1 MSDDASER
9 ASHEALIGQVVA
21 RKFKL
26 IRLLGAGGMGAVYE
40 AEDMLLKR
48 CVALKLMKPEVAR
61 NRQMAERFIREG
73 RAANA
78 LDHPNIVRVHD
89 LAMDD
94 EGGTLFIV
102 QELLSG
108 ESLAERLDRDGRV
121 GVADSVVILD
131 SVLDALAYAHEL
143 GIVHRD
149 IKPDNVFL
157 HRAPDGTMVPKIIDF
172 GISKV
177 TSAQQEGLAKTQ
189 TGTALGT
196 PYYMSPEQ
204 IRGDSN
210 IDHRADLWSAGVM
223 AFEMMSGQR
232 PFNGENYNMLII
244 NIITN
249 PAPDAHAVDPSI
261 PLAVSEVI
269 KQSLMMDRDHRFATA
284 SAMRMA
290 LDEAVLESGG
300 RVTNVIPLTPAPI
313 RPAAKTEKQG
323 SPMVPADSLAAVS
336 LEPGLVAPVEKR
348 SSRAPLVGAVLAG
361 LVGLGGVVAWR
372 ASVASGASVAQ
383 ASAQANAAASA
394 SVRAAAQPPSTP
406 TIAGNVASP
415 SPTTGTVAAPT
426 QNTGAQIQN
435 APTVAPTLAEAPRA
449 GRNGRGTRATTAT
462 STGTAQVA
470 PTTTAPTTTVATAPT
485 APTVPTVPAVQPAQT
500 ATTPVVATA
509 DPPRPAAVERP
520 AAPANPTGESPAA
533 APSGA
538 SAGNGENTGGT
549 QSRRIRFTT
558 RYPQ

>member
-1 MSDDASER
+1 MSDEAHER
-9 ASHEALIGQVVA
+9 ESHEALIGQVIA
-21 RKFKL
+21 RKFRL
-26 IRLLGAGGMGAVYE
+26 VRLLGAGGMGAVYE
-40 AEDMLLKR
+40 AEDLLLKR

-61 NRQMAERFIREG
+61 NRAMAERFIREG

-108 ESLAERLDRDGRV
+108 ESLADRLDRDGRV
-121 GVADSVVILD
+121 GVADSVAILD

-157 HRAPDGTMVPKIIDF
+157 HRMPDGSVVPKIIDF

-232 PFNGENYNMLII
+232 PFQGENYNMLII

-249 PAPDAHAVDPSI
+249 PAPEASAVEPSI
-261 PLAVSEVI
+261 PQAVSEVI
-269 KQSLMMDRDHRFATA
+269 KLSLMMDREQRFSSAR
-284 SAMRMA
+284 AMRLA
-290 LDEAVLESGG
+290 LDEAVLESGA

-313 RPAAKTEKQG
+313 RVAAKTEKQG
-323 SPMVPADSLAAVS
+323 SPMSPPDSLAAMS
-336 LEPGLVAPVEKR
+336 IEPAPIAPVSKR
-348 SSRAPLVGAVLAG
+348 PGRAPLVGAL
-361 LVGLGGVVAWR
+361 LVGVLGVAGVGAWR
-372 ASVASGASVAQ
+372 ASVVSQ
-383 ASAQANAAASA
+383 AATSTATPNTPP
-394 SVRAAAQPPSTP
+394 VVPPRAVPETRVVAAQPPTTP
-406 TIAGNVASP
+406 P
-415 SPTTGTVAAPT
+415 PTNAA
-426 QNTGAQIQN
+426 QNSGAEIQN
-435 APTVAPTLAEAPRA
+435 AAPVPAAVAGGARA
-449 GRNGRGTRATTAT
+449 GGNRRGAARTTAT
-462 STGTAQVA
+462 STGTTETPSNSA
-470 PTTTAPTTTVATAPT
+470 TATPSTPTVA
-485 APTVPTVPAVQPAQT
+485 
-500 ATTPVVATA
+500 ATTPTPTERPAA
-509 DPPRPAAVERP
+509 DPPRQPPPERP
-520 AAPANPTGESPAA
+520 AANANPTGESPATNPA
-533 APSGA
+533 GA

-549 QSRRIRFTT
+549 QPRRMRFTT